1 MKLGHSRNQ
10 CAGCS
15 EYFNS
20 TAAFEKHRTGKFGV
34 NRCCMTP
41 QEMEAKKMLKNADGF
56 WITGLFNKD
65 DLRRKLDEDT
75 IHNENGDQDRV
86 HV

>member
-10 CAGCS
+10 CGACS

-20 TAAFEKHRTGKFGV
+20 TSAFEMHRTGVIGV
-34 NRCCMTP
+34 NRRCMTP
-41 QEMEAKKMLKNADGF
+41 QEMEAKKMSKNTDGF
-56 WITGLFNKD
+56 WVTRTFD
-65 DLRRKLDEDT
+65 RDALRRKLNENT
-75 IHNENGDQDRV
+75 IHNKNGDSDRV

>member
-10 CAGCS
+10 CGACS

-20 TAAFEKHRTGKFGV
+20 TSAFEMHRTGVIGV
-34 NRCCMTP
+34 NRRCMTP
-41 QEMEAKKMLKNADGF
+41 QEMEAKKMSKNTDGF
-56 WITGLFNKD
+56 WVTKVFD
-65 DLRRKLDEDT
+65 RDALRRKLNEDT
-75 IHNENGDQDRV
+75 IHNENGDSDRV

>member
-20 TAAFEKHRTGKFGV
+20 TAAFEMHRTGKFGV
-34 NRCCMTP
+34 NRRCITP
-41 QEMEAKKMLKNADGF
+41 QEMEAKKMAKNADGF
-56 WITGLFNKD
+56 WVTRAFD
-65 DLRRKLDEDT
+65 SDALRRKLNEDT

>member
-10 CAGCS
+10 CGGCG

-20 TAAFEKHRTGKFGV
+20 TSAFDMHRTGQFGV
-34 NRCCMTP
+34 NRRCMTP
-41 QEMEAKKMLKNADGF
+41 QEMEAKKMSKNTDGF
-56 WITGLFNKD
+56 WVTRVFDGD
-65 DLRRKLDEDT
+65 ALRRKLNEDT

>member
-1 MKLGHSRNQ
+1 MKLGYSRNQ
-10 CAGCS
+10 CGGCS

-20 TAAFEKHRTGKFGV
+20 TSAFDMHRTGDFGV
-34 NRCCMTP
+34 NRRCMTP
-41 QEMEAKKMLKNADGF
+41 QEMEAKKMSKNTDGF
-56 WITGLFNKD
+56 WVTRTFD
-65 DLRRKLDEDT
+65 SDALRRKLNEDT

>member
-20 TAAFEKHRTGKFGV
+20 TAAFEMHRTGVIGV
-34 NRCCMTP
+34 NRRCMTP
-41 QEMEAKKMLKNADGF
+41 QEMEAKKMSKNTDGF
-56 WITGLFNKD
+56 WVTRTFDND
-65 DLRRKLDEDT
+65 ALRRKLNEDT

>member
-10 CAGCS
+10 CGGCS

-20 TAAFEKHRTGKFGV
+20 ISAFEMHRTGDFGV
-34 NRCCMTP
+34 NRRCMTT
-41 QEMEAKKMLKNADGF
+41 QEMEAKKMSKNTDGF
-56 WITGLFNKD
+56 WVTRNFD
-65 DLRRKLDEDT
+65 SDALRRKLNEDT